1 MLANPTRAR
10 YRFGLAGVAVVVGV
24 LMGYVSLAGDPF
36 GMLAV
41 AAFTALLA
49 ASSRR
54 ASALG
59 PYLFGLGA
67 SGAWLLHRALT
78 NTDPAVTYPI
88 VTGLIPLLVYATVA
102 AFGLALTAPNAVSQ
116 FRSDRAAKRNPS

>member
-1 MLANPTRAR
+1 MLANPTRFR
-10 YRFGLAGVAVVVGV
+10 YRFGLAGIAVVVGV

-67 SGAWLLHRALT
+67 SGAWLFAPGPDEHRPRGYVPNRDGSHPVA
-78 NTDPAVTYPI
+78 
-88 VTGLIPLLVYATVA
+88 GL
-102 AFGLALTAPNAVSQ
+102 
-116 FRSDRAAKRNPS
+116 RDRGSVRASAHRP